1 MTKDQLVKLAKEKF
15 DVSLN
20 PKDKLAD
27 LKAQLE
33 SLESSAPAE
42 EVVEEKPGK
51 DPLYSVSEHG
61 KITEWSPMHRAEY
74 WNFIYDKKSLSA
86 EQKKQLGL

>member
-1 MTKDQLVKLAKEKF
+1 MTKDQIVQLAKEKHN
-15 DVSLN
+15 VALN

-27 LKAQLE
+27 LKAQLA
-33 SLESSAPAE
+33 SLDSSAPVE

-61 KITEWSPMHRAEY
+61 KIVAWNPMHRAEF
-74 WNFIYDKKSLSA
+74 WNFIYDKKSLSK
-86 EQKKQLGL
+86 EQKEQLGL